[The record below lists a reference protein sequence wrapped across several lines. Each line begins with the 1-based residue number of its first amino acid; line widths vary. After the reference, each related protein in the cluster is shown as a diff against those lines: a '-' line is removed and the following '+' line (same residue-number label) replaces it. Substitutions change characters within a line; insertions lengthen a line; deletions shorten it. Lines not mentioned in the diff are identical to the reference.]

1 MSFLSDMFYEEKGK
15 HGTIAVAHSALLAIL
30 PIINGQTF
38 GKNESVSR
46 MIKKIFKLCPSLLR
60 YIVTYDDR
68 DIILQYMDSLP
79 EKKLYYPWVFSLK
92 NYVLCFVY

>member
-15 HGTIAVAHSALLAIL
+15 YGTIAVAHSALLAIL

-46 MIKKIFKLCPSLLR
+46 MIKKNLNFA
-60 YIVTYDDR
+60 
-68 DIILQYMDSLP
+68 Q
-79 EKKLYYPWVFSLK
+79 
-92 NYVLCFVY
+92 VY